1 MCSAFVK
8 FPIEMW
14 VLVGET
20 RISKLRL
27 PENKSLGR
35 ILLSDFCVVL
45 LHVYR
50 TDPVFEGGG
59 GKCACLCVQ
68 TLVNRYTHTL
78 E

>member
-1 MCSAFVK
+1 MCSALVK

-14 VLVGET
+14 VLVEET
-20 RISKLRL
+20 RISKVRL

-35 ILLSDFCVVL
+35 IPLSDFCVVL

-50 TDPVFEGGG
+50 TDPIFEGARGEVCVSV
-59 GKCACLCVQ
+59 CA
-68 TLVNRYTHTL
+68 NID